1 MCQAMA
7 SPSRSGSVARNILE
21 EDSAAS
27 YISLICFFEVF
38 ETSHSNEKSFSGS
51 TDPFFEGKSRT

>member
-7 SPSRSGSVARNILE
+7 SPSLSGSVARNILE

-27 YISLICFFEVF
+27 YISLICFFDVF
-38 ETSHSNEKSFSGS
+38 ETSHSNEKSFSGKKKKM
-51 TDPFFEGKSRT
+51 F